1 MFSVVIPLYNK
12 KHTIRECIASV
23 LSQSYQD
30 FELLVIDDGS
40 TDNSFQ
46 VVSEYSDNRI
56 RIVQQSNGGVSSARN
71 LGLKLAK
78 SKYVALLD
86 ADDLWMPD
94 YLEKMNSFIESYPF
108 CALYGSRQYVVDGK
122 GYKKL
127 SDTLGQEQ
135 FYLFHKEEYFKYAT
149 DAILF
154 HTSAVIVNKE
164 IIQAHGL
171 SFNTNLKTGEDLD
184 FFFRI
189 ALKENTAFLN
199 EPLTVYNLEVEGSAM
214 RSYCDLS
221 NRLIGNIGQYR
232 EAMES
237 YKSVRIFFS
246 EYILSCIPLLILEHE
261 PTSVIKTLSR
271 LIDVDALP
279 LIKKVYYYLPL
290 SMKLFIYKLYMR

>member
-108 CALYGSRQYVVDGK
+108 VLSMVHDNMLWMEKDTRSYLILWGK
-122 GYKKL
+122 N
-127 SDTLGQEQ
+127 S

-171 SFNTNLKTGEDLD
+171 SFNTNLKKGEDLD

>member
-46 VVSEYSDNRI
+46 VLSEYSDNRI

-94 YLEKMNSFIESYPF
+94 YLEKMNSFIEAYPF

-122 GYKKL
+122 GHKKL

-135 FYLFHKEEYFKYAT
+135 F
-149 DAILF
+149 
-154 HTSAVIVNKE
+154 
-164 IIQAHGL
+164 
-171 SFNTNLKTGEDLD
+171 
-184 FFFRI
+184 
-189 ALKENTAFLN
+189 
-199 EPLTVYNLEVEGSAM
+199 
-214 RSYCDLS
+214 
-221 NRLIGNIGQYR
+221 
-232 EAMES
+232 
-237 YKSVRIFFS
+237 
-246 EYILSCIPLLILEHE
+246 
-261 PTSVIKTLSR
+261 
-271 LIDVDALP
+271 
-279 LIKKVYYYLPL
+279 
-290 SMKLFIYKLYMR
+290 LFISQRRIL

>member
-108 CALYGSRQYVVDGK
+108 VLSMVHDNMLWMEKDTRSYLILWGK
-122 GYKKL
+122 NSFIYFTKKN
-127 SDTLGQEQ
+127 TLNMLQMQ
-135 FYLFHKEEYFKYAT
+135 FYF
-149 DAILF
+149 ILP
-154 HTSAVIVNKE
+154 
-164 IIQAHGL
+164 
-171 SFNTNLKTGEDLD
+171 
-184 FFFRI
+184 R
-189 ALKENTAFLN
+189 
-199 EPLTVYNLEVEGSAM
+199 
-214 RSYCDLS
+214 
-221 NRLIGNIGQYR
+221 
-232 EAMES
+232 
-237 YKSVRIFFS
+237 
-246 EYILSCIPLLILEHE
+246 
-261 PTSVIKTLSR
+261 
-271 LIDVDALP
+271 
-279 LIKKVYYYLPL
+279 
-290 SMKLFIYKLYMR
+290 